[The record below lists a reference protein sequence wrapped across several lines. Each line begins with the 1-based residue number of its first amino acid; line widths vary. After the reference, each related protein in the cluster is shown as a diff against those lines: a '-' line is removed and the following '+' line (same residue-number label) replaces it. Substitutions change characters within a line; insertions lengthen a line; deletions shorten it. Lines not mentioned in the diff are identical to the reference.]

1 MPALRTFTQHFHI
14 PTVALTRQQVGM
26 LHASAGGGLP
36 GGKAAAARAS
46 GDLGHACAN
55 TMEMCVSA
63 FHASTSGKPNE

>member
-1 MPALRTFTQHFHI
+1 
-14 PTVALTRQQVGM
+14 M